1 MVFVAE
7 LFLRHGLPSEV
18 RRPQD
23 LHGCNFLDLLLVF
36 LAQAV
41 VSVRVIDPLHLYLVQ
56 NSLEELD

>member
-1 MVFVAE
+1 MVFVTE
-7 LFLRHGLPSEV
+7 LPPRHGLPSEV

-23 LHGCNFLDLLLVF
+23 LHGRKFLDLLLIF

-56 NSLEELD
+56 NSLEQLN